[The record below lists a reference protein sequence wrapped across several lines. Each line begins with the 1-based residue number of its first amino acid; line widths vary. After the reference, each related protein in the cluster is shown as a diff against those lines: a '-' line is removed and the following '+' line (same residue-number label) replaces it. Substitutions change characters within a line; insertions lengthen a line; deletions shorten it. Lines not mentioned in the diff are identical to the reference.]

1 MSNYEKLKPIIL
13 EEMEKIYNIFTTIRI
28 IETPDGKHEVTQGVW
43 LDPSAELY
51 YNKLYEILEL
61 FQRYEKPSLY
71 K

>member
-1 MSNYEKLKPIIL
+1 MSDYETLRLTIM
-13 EEMEKIYNIFTTIRI
+13 EEMARIHNIFTTIQVV
-28 IETPDGKHEVTQGVW
+28 EQPDGKHVVTQGVW